1 MIKIA
6 ASVLSADFGR
16 LGEQVQEAER
26 GGADYI
32 HLDVMDGHF
41 VPNITAGPILV
52 EAVRRSTRLPLD
64 VHLMIDNADSYL
76 EAFAGAGADIITV
89 HQEACLHLH
98 RTVDQIRKL
107 GKLPGVTMNPATPLV
122 TIEEILEYVDQVLI
136 MTVNPGFGGQKFI
149 PSMPG
154 KVRRLYEMIQERGLR
169 CDIEVDGGINP
180 TTCATIV
187 QAGANVLVA
196 GAAIFAAEVSIAEA
210 ISRLRLCAEQG
221 LANRAK

>member
-26 GGADYI
+26 GGADYV

-52 EAVRRSTRLPLD
+52 EAVRRYTLLPLD
-64 VHLMIDNADSYL
+64 VHLMIENADSYL
-76 EAFAGAGADIITV
+76 EAFAAAGADIITV

-98 RTVDQIRKL
+98 RTIDQIRKL
-107 GKLPGVTMNPATPLV
+107 GKQPGVTMNPATPLL
-122 TIEEILEYVDQVLI
+122 TIEEILAYVDQVLI

-149 PSMPG
+149 PSMPD
-154 KVRRLYEMIQERGLR
+154 KVRRLYRMIRERGLN

-180 TTCATIV
+180 STCATIV

-196 GAAIFAAEVSIAEA
+196 GAAIFAAEVSVAEA
-210 ISRLRLCAEQG
+210 IDRLRHSADLG
-221 LANRAK
+221 LANRPE